1 MAKRK
6 QPQSSSRVPFFL
18 LGGGLVLI
26 TLAVIW
32 ALQLGAQASPIAS
45 QPAVSSRPVNIP
57 LPNIERVSLV
67 ESFAAFEQ
75 GQAVFLDVR
84 FQENYDRGHIPG
96 AVLIPET
103 EIPER
108 LGELDPNQW
117 IITYCT

>member
-1 MAKRK
+1 
-6 QPQSSSRVPFFL
+6 VPFFL
-18 LGGGLVLI
+18 LGAGLVLI

-32 ALQLGAQASPIAS
+32 ALQLGAQASPLDS
-45 QPAVSSRPVNIP
+45 QPAVSSRPANIP

-67 ESFAAFEQ
+67 DSFAAFEQ

-84 FQENYDRGHIPG
+84 FQENYDQGHIPG

-103 EIPER
+103 EMPDR
-108 LGELDPNQW
+108 LGELDPDQW